1 MKQQDVEATE
11 ITATDPPLDTQPL
24 ATRMAQLVD
33 ERKASDIQVLRVREL
48 VSYADWFVI
57 CSAASDRQ
65 VDAIAD
71 HVRSTLKEERDRAP
85 LSAEGTKS
93 SQWVVVDYGEV
104 VLHIF
109 FEPVRTFYQLE
120 ELWAEAPR
128 LDWQADPADAPG
140 PENAAG

>member
-1 MKQQDVEATE
+1 LKQQDVEATE

-24 ATRMAQLVD
+24 AARVAALAD
-33 ERKASDIQVLRVREL
+33 ERKASNIQVLRVREL

-71 HVRSTLKEERDRAP
+71 HIRSTLKAERGTAP
-85 LSAEGTKS
+85 LSSEGTRS

-104 VLHIF
+104 VVHIF
-109 FEPVRTFYQLE
+109 YEPVRAFYQLE

-128 LDWQADPADAPG
+128 LDWQANDGASAG
-140 PENAAG
+140 PEHAAG

>member
-24 ATRMAQLVD
+24 AARVAALVD

-71 HVRSTLKEERDRAP
+71 HVRATLKAERGTVP
-85 LSAEGTKS
+85 LSAEGTRT

-109 FEPVRTFYQLE
+109 FEPVRAFYQLE

-128 LDWQADPADAPG
+128 LDWQAADAAPG
-140 PENAAG
+140 VAG